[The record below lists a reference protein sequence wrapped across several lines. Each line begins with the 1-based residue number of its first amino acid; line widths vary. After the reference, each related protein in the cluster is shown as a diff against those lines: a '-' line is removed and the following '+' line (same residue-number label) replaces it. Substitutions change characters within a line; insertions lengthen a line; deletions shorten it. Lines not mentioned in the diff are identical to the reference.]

1 MGIVAE
7 FEHPCKMITMGVSKI
22 MGFTFASLLYLF
34 GCFHGID
41 SSIAWFSANDHKFFK
56 NLQPILCF
64 VLRFVLHYQLAI
76 DLHQSYVA

>member
-22 MGFTFASLLYLF
+22 MGFTFAFLLYLF

-41 SSIAWFSANDHKFFK
+41 SSIAWFSANDGKFFK

-64 VLRFVLHYQLAI
+64 VLPFVLHVSI
-76 DLHQSYVA
+76 GN